1 MESTLRLDP
10 DMVRT
15 VLMKTAELPFDG
27 SFHEIQIEGCSDEAL
42 NYHVMILHQAG
53 LLEAQDLTTLDGIC
67 WQPKFLTYEGNE
79 FLSAAERDSV
89 WAKAK
94 TMAMS
99 GAKTASIEALKA
111 ALAATLKTVIPG

>member
-1 MESTLRLDP
+1 MS
-10 DMVRT
+10 
-15 VLMKTAELPFDG
+15 
-27 SFHEIQIEGCSDEAL
+27 
-42 NYHVMILHQAG
+42 
-53 LLEAQDLTTLDGIC
+53 

-89 WAKAK
+89 WANAK

-111 ALAATLKTVIPG
+111 ALALASKTVIPG